1 MYWAVRN
8 NNEKPYEIIDGQQR
22 TISICQYVN
31 SDFSYKDRYFHNLSN
46 DEQEKILDYKLTI
59 YECSGTDSEK
69 LEWFKTINIAGEEL
83 TNQELRNA
91 VYHGSWVTDAKR
103 YFSKTGCPAYQIGG
117 KYLRG
122 TAIRQDYLETVIK
135 WISDNSVEDYMGR
148 NQHKENAEELWNYFN
163 NVINWIEKTF
173 PKYRKEM
180 KGLPWGELYNINK
193 DKDLDS
199 EELEEKI
206 IELMKDEDV
215 TNKKGIYLYLL
226 DDKERHLSIRSFNNR
241 QKREAYTRQA
251 GICPSCKEEFKIEEM
266 EADHITPWH
275 LGGKTI
281 PENCQMLCKECNRR
295 KSGI

>member
-1 MYWAVRN
+1 M
-8 NNEKPYEIIDGQQR
+8 
-22 TISICQYVN
+22 
-31 SDFSYKDRYFHNLSN
+31 
-46 DEQEKILDYKLTI
+46 
-59 YECSGTDSEK
+59 
-69 LEWFKTINIAGEEL
+69 
-83 TNQELRNA
+83 
-91 VYHGSWVTDAKR
+91 
-103 YFSKTGCPAYQIGG
+103 
-117 KYLRG
+117 
-122 TAIRQDYLETVIK
+122 IK

-226 DDKERHLSIRSFNNR
+226 DDKERHLSIRSFDNR

-251 GICPSCKEEFKIEEM
+251 GICPSCKKN
-266 EADHITPWH
+266 
-275 LGGKTI
+275 LK
-281 PENCQMLCKECNRR
+281 
-295 KSGI
+295 

>member
-1 MYWAVRN
+1 MDRTTIISELENIKDKVITYEKSVARFKQANEEFEEAKNYEPRRLMEFDNKYFPEYVESKIGKNNQPKEFGYFDPRRFSKKAVANRN
-8 NNEKPYEIIDGQQR
+8 SEIEKHNSTILQLKRDFDVQYEGKRQSFKIED
-22 TISICQYVN
+22 
-31 SDFSYKDRYFHNLSN
+31 DK
-46 DEQEKILDYKLTI
+46 EK
-59 YECSGTDSEK
+59 SEK
-69 LEWFKTINIAGEEL
+69 LQLAEKELQISKEDKGIIKNTLRVRQYIA
-83 TNQELRNA
+83 
-91 VYHGSWVTDAKR
+91 
-103 YFSKTGCPAYQIGG
+103 
-117 KYLRG
+117 
-122 TAIRQDYLETVIK
+122 
-135 WISDNSVEDYMGR
+135 
-148 NQHKENAEELWNYFN
+148 
-163 NVINWIEKTF
+163 INWIEKTF

-295 KSGI
+295 KSEI